1 MECVSSLTQKI
12 LGIII
17 RTEYSLDELKGYD
30 KHGNL
35 VYRKLSHDYE
45 AWYEYDKNG
54 NMVHHIETT
63 GNTFREEWFKYDTR
77 GNMTYHKDSNGYE
90 YWKRYDKHGRLV
102 YSTDSDIRDCTFM

>member
-35 VYRKLSHDYE
+35 VYRKLSHGYE